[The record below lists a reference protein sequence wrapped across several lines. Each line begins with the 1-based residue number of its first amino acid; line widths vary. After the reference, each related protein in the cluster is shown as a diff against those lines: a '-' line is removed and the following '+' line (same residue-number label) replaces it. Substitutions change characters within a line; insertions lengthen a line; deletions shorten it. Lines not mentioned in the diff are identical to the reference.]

1 MAIAGEDKTI
11 MATRGLSVTRTIRE
25 SILSGEFGGGA
36 RLNEVDLAT
45 ALGVSR
51 TPIRAA
57 LSTLAAEGLLAYTP
71 NSGYVVRSYT
81 SQDIAGIYDVRATLE
96 GLGARL
102 AAERGLSDLHRGQL
116 HKILQEGE
124 EVVAG
129 GSWDEES
136 ASRWRKVNE
145 DFHQTLIASAGN
157 AHLEFLLQKSREIP
171 LLNQLKFRWFDYN
184 IMARAHEDHAT
195 IFEAVTLRQGIRAEA
210 LAREHVYK
218 SGARITEH
226 WRKVESA
233 RKPAGAGRIRSV
245 A

>member
-1 MAIAGEDKTI
+1 M
-11 MATRGLSVTRTIRE
+11 
-25 SILSGEFGGGA
+25 
-36 RLNEVDLAT
+36 
-45 ALGVSR
+45 
-51 TPIRAA
+51 
-57 LSTLAAEGLLAYTP
+57 
-71 NSGYVVRSYT
+71 RSYT

-96 GLGARL
+96 ALAPASQPNAVCRICTAASFTRSSRKARK
-102 AAERGLSDLHRGQL
+102 LSQ
-116 HKILQEGE
+116 
-124 EVVAG
+124 G

-184 IMARAHEDHAT
+184 IMARAHDEDHAT

-226 WRKVESA
+226 WRKVEST

>member
-1 MAIAGEDKTI
+1 
-11 MATRGLSVTRTIRE
+11 MATRGISVTRTIRE

-71 NSGYVVRSYT
+71 NSGYVVKSYT

-116 HKILQEGE
+116 HKIIQDGD
-124 EVVAG
+124 EVVAAG
-129 GSWDEES
+129 IWDED
-136 ASRWRKVNE
+136 AANRWQKVN
-145 DFHQTLIASAGN
+145 DDYHRTLIAAAGN
-157 AHLEFLLQKSREIP
+157 SHLEFLLQKSREIP

-184 IMARAHEDHAT
+184 ILTRAHEDHAT

-226 WRKVESA
+226 WRKIESA
-233 RKPAGAGRIRSV
+233 RKPPSTGRMRSV